1 MFLMDRAELK
11 VFIYISSSCS
21 SNSFSQTPLTTEE
34 ISDCTNEAAKGAN
47 KAPRNLLSCFFI
59 SYFTVFVTRSIK
71 TPKSPNNFMIFIILV
86 SSFKQ
91 IKQILSNLFI
101 AFEVKVLTN
110 PGKLSLAI
118 GIATSVSA
126 FFLN

>member
-1 MFLMDRAELK
+1 
-11 VFIYISSSCS
+11 
-21 SNSFSQTPLTTEE
+21 
-34 ISDCTNEAAKGAN
+34 
-47 KAPRNLLSCFFI
+47 
-59 SYFTVFVTRSIK
+59 
-71 TPKSPNNFMIFIILV
+71 MIFIILI

-101 AFEVKVLTN
+101 AVEVKLLTN

-118 GIATSVSA
+118 GIAPSVSA